1 VLEVG
6 LSPIKPGSKMVM
18 NNIFFATGSFELKPE
33 SHSEINKLISLMQ
46 TNPAMRV
53 EISGHTDNV
62 GDAQK
67 NKVLSENRAKSV
79 VDFLVSR
86 NIPADRIVYKG
97 YGDTQPIAPNDN
109 EEGRKKNRRTECK
122 IL

>member
-1 VLEVG
+1 
-6 LSPIKPGSKMVM
+6 
-18 NNIFFATGSFELKPE
+18 
-33 SHSEINKLISLMQ
+33 MQ
-46 TNPAMRV
+46 TNPAMKV